1 MNEFIEILEFLYYS
15 IIFFIIIL
23 FFSIIIDLI
32 AKKIFPQD
40 NIIYIFIEI
49 FIIWICL
56 AMILFYSKKII
67 NQIPNPFTYSKIK
80 NNEINIIMIITLIP
94 LIISISVSN
103 MRNKTQIIYKNIED
117 YAESI
122 IK

>member
-67 NQIPNPFTYSKIK
+67 NHIPNPFTYSKIK